1 MIKIAKKFILVI
13 GIMIISVTIMMCLH
27 YMIQTNNVLE
37 NDYMDTNNESVE
49 YEIKVNGES
58 DWILDIYSEMR
69 RDNKTFN
76 GIGQKQ

>member
-1 MIKIAKKFILVI
+1 
-13 GIMIISVTIMMCLH
+13 
-27 YMIQTNNVLE
+27 MIQTNNVLE